1 MFKWM
6 ATVVITLAI
15 LAAAA
20 LIVGEMRYRDCL
32 HQRDAQFHAAGG
44 NSGNSG
50 YLLGPKLSYAGC
62 SHSPF

>member
-1 MFKWM
+1 MFKWV
-6 ATVVITLAI
+6 ATVVLTLAI

-20 LIVGEMRYRDCL
+20 LIVGEMRYRDCI

-44 NSGNSG
+44 NGG

-62 SHSPF
+62 SHSPL